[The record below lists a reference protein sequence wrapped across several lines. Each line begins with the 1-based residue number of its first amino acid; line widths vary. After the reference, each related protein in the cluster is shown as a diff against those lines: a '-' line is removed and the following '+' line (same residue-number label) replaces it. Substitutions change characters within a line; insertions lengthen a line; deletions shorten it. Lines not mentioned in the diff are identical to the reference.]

1 MLDKAAGWEEGRQDE
16 TETFTLWDRF
26 EWWGGDSRGRWLVS
40 NWLGEIFIIIA
51 RYYIWTSPAYLSK
64 EWKKV
69 LREELH
75 GNWRNIWAADRK
87 AGEEWSGAGE
97 GGGRETGEVTWWALQ
112 SLYFTWYWLVTV
124 QCIILHPPGRL
135 SHFSTTEACIGRQQ
149 TISSTVTG
157 TSLYTVHCTLYRACV
172 LQLYTLIHSMMYN
185 KFSWISDKYLNIDLF
200 HWFPLSAKFGRNCL
214 LCCDN
219 SPLLTTRTSQ
229 GSGRCLFMS
238 ADW

>member
-157 TSLYTVHCTLYRACV
+157 TSLYTVHCTEHASSNS
-172 LQLYTLIHSMMYN
+172 TL
-185 KFSWISDKYLNIDLF
+185 
-200 HWFPLSAKFGRNCL
+200 
-214 LCCDN
+214 
-219 SPLLTTRTSQ
+219 
-229 GSGRCLFMS
+229 
-238 ADW
+238 